1 MKTVNHIY
9 IRTILAAL
17 LMFVAGRSIHAE
29 NVEVEIDGV
38 YYDLNSETKEAK
50 LYNGESIANG
60 DVVIPDAVIYNEIT
74 YNVTSLGIGAFRNCK
89 SLTSITIPNSVTTI
103 GHSCFMGCTSLVQVH
118 LPNSIELIDGL
129 AFSSCENLSNIIFP
143 DGLIRFGS
151 NVFSGTKWLDNQPNG
166 IVYAGNN
173 VYYCKGDGIINLSL
187 REGTLSIAKDAFG
200 YQTKLRSIRIPN
212 SVRFIDEASFDF
224 RSTFYDWGNFVESIT
239 VDEGNLYYDSR
250 NNCNAII
257 ETASNKL
264 ILGCKNTVIPNDEE
278 IIMGRTAFHAC
289 RNLTSLT
296 IPANVKRSKK
306 DDEPFNGCRE
316 LKEITLL
323 CDDYWKIE
331 DCDNLTAV
339 KTKKLHYTY
348 GYFNDYIQALNV
360 ADLFG
365 SQLQSFTI
373 LDGGTNFVTQDMMQ
387 GCYNLNYI
395 NLPKNLINIEED
407 AFSSCR
413 NLERVELNCLFNKP
427 LSSIFGN
434 RIKTFILGDE
444 IHYVDNNTFSGCTY
458 LESIYLGQSITY
470 LSSGTFADCGN
481 LKYVFLNNAF
491 VSNDKTSTW
500 SLDNIFGTQV
510 QMYIIPDGTTTIGAY
525 AFKGCSGLTSIDIP
539 ESVTFMGSNAFSG
552 CSSLASITIPNSVTA
567 IEKECFSDCSSLK
580 SIIIPQSVNSIEE
593 KAFYGC
599 SSLKSVTIPSS
610 VAKIGTGAFADCSNL
625 ESVTINSNE
634 IINNGN
640 YMSNIFGGQVLNYI
654 IGNDVTHI
662 GVGSFQRCDKMTSV
676 ILGEKITSI
685 GENAFFG
692 CSGLIGIA
700 IPNSVKSIGGNAFS
714 DCLNLD
720 RVVISSIKDWCEI
733 SFANK
738 YANPLSQ
745 SHKLYETKDT
755 VVTESGS
762 WGEETYTRRVY
773 NIINNI
779 EIPNNV
785 AKINNYAFSGLND
798 LTTVTIP
805 ESVTSI
811 GIDAFSD
818 CNNLKTVKINS
829 NDILNSGRK
838 MSDLFGQQVCK
849 YNIGNNI
856 KVIGND
862 AFSGCYNIESLII
875 PENVKSL
882 GQNAFSDCHKLKS
895 ISIPESMTKIGK
907 QAFNGCRGLTKVIIP
922 SIDAWCNI
930 SFDDDSSNPLSY
942 AHHLHIDNDTEIT
955 DLVIPEGVENVND
968 YAFYGGSNLK
978 SVTIPSSLKTI
989 GTGAFNG
996 CEALSKVIVPDIL
1009 SWCNI
1014 HFGDNPLWDASHLY
1028 SDSET
1033 EITDLTIPYGVNKIN
1048 SGTFK
1053 NASSI
1058 MSINLPNSLTEIGGD
1073 AFYGCSN
1080 LKSLTLPNGIEKIG
1094 SYAFYK
1100 CSSLEKLVIPNSVKS
1115 IDSYAF
1121 GNCLNLYSV
1130 TSLINLP
1137 FKLNESA
1144 FSYSGTDYS
1153 TDVIYLNATL
1163 YVPRGKLAMYMLT
1176 EGWQKFIN
1184 VMETDTKFI
1193 LTYVLDGEVYKTYEI
1208 QAAEVITPEPDPYK
1222 AGYIFSGW
1230 SEIPYL
1236 MPAQN
1241 VTVTGNFTVDPNSG
1255 IEGVS
1260 KDETISKDIYTIDG
1274 LRTNNVKRGLNI
1286 IRMNNGTTRKV
1297 MVK

>member
-1 MKTVNHIY
+1 MAFANCTSLVDISIPDGVNEISDAAFLGCTSLTSVSIPNSITTIGNNLFSGCKELTTVFLNNNSITSKSYSITTQGVNDIFGNQVANYILGEDVTDIGERAFYLSTQMKSISIPKSVKRIRYSAFEKCNNLEKVIVDDIASWCGIEFGQNSNPLTYAQHIY
-9 IRTILAAL
+9 
-17 LMFVAGRSIHAE
+17 SDE
-29 NVEVEIDGV
+29 SNEITE
-38 YYDLNSETKEAK
+38 L
-50 LYNGESIANG
+50 
-60 DVVIPDAVIYNEIT
+60 VIPDGVNKINAKAFYGCKGIKSVTFRKTLKAIGNDAFYGCEGLNKVIAEDLKEWCNIDFGNYYANPLSYAEHLCLNQDGEIFDLVIPEKVECINN
-74 YNVTSLGIGAFRNCK
+74 YAFVDCT
-89 SLTSITIPNSVTTI
+89 SLTSVSIPSGITSIGDCAFNHCIGLTSISIPNTVISIGGSAFSSCTGLISIEIPNSVKEMWTNSFSGCNNIKTVTIDGRWKCYHSDEWSFGYIDDFSYSSVFGTQVEKYILGDNLQEIQSKAFKECTNLKEITIPKSIQTIEEGAFSGCNNLTTVNLDCDSI
-103 GHSCFMGCTSLVQVH
+103 GQVFNGMASIQTINFGEHVKKIGNNSFVNCTGLKNCIIPNNITSVGINAFGGCTSLSNV
-118 LPNSIELIDGL
+118 I
-129 AFSSCENLSNIIFP
+129 LSNR
-143 DGLIRFGS
+143 L
-151 NVFSGTKWLDNQPNG
+151 TTLE
-166 IVYAGNN
+166 NN
-173 VYYCKGDGIINLSL
+173 L
-187 REGTLSIAKDAFG
+187 
-200 YQTKLRSIRIPN
+200 
-212 SVRFIDEASFDF
+212 
-224 RSTFYDWGNFVESIT
+224 
-239 VDEGNLYYDSR
+239 
-250 NNCNAII
+250 
-257 ETASNKL
+257 
-264 ILGCKNTVIPNDEE
+264 
-278 IIMGRTAFHAC
+278 
-289 RNLTSLT
+289 
-296 IPANVKRSKK
+296 
-306 DDEPFNGCRE
+306 
-316 LKEITLL
+316 
-323 CDDYWKIE
+323 
-331 DCDNLTAV
+331 
-339 KTKKLHYTY
+339 
-348 GYFNDYIQALNV
+348 
-360 ADLFG
+360 
-365 SQLQSFTI
+365 
-373 LDGGTNFVTQDMMQ
+373 
-387 GCYNLNYI
+387 
-395 NLPKNLINIEED
+395 
-407 AFSSCR
+407 
-413 NLERVELNCLFNKP
+413 
-427 LSSIFGN
+427 
-434 RIKTFILGDE
+434 
-444 IHYVDNNTFSGCTY
+444 
-458 LESIYLGQSITY
+458 
-470 LSSGTFADCGN
+470 
-481 LKYVFLNNAF
+481 
-491 VSNDKTSTW
+491 
-500 SLDNIFGTQV
+500 
-510 QMYIIPDGTTTIGAY
+510 
-525 AFKGCSGLTSIDIP
+525 
-539 ESVTFMGSNAFSG
+539 FSG
-552 CSSLASITIPNSVTA
+552 CSSLSHIEIPDNISNIGFKAFNNSGLQTIIIPNGVSNIDYSAFEDCKQLSDVTFSNSVQTIGRYA
-567 IEKECFSDCSSLK
+567 FRGCENLK
-580 SIIIPQSVNSIEE
+580 SIIMPN
-593 KAFYGC
+593 G
-599 SSLKSVTIPSS
+599 LK
-610 VAKIGTGAFADCSNL
+610 KIASRMFQNCSNL
-625 ESVTINSNE
+625 KFI
-634 IINNGN
+634 
-640 YMSNIFGGQVLNYI
+640 
-654 IGNDVTHI
+654 
-662 GVGSFQRCDKMTSV
+662 
-676 ILGEKITSI
+676 
-685 GENAFFG
+685 
-692 CSGLIGIA
+692 
-700 IPNSVKSIGGNAFS
+700 
-714 DCLNLD
+714 
-720 RVVISSIKDWCEI
+720 
-733 SFANK
+733 
-738 YANPLSQ
+738 
-745 SHKLYETKDT
+745 
-755 VVTESGS
+755 
-762 WGEETYTRRVY
+762 
-773 NIINNI
+773 
-779 EIPNNV
+779 
-785 AKINNYAFSGLND
+785 
-798 LTTVTIP
+798 TIP

-811 GIDAFSD
+811 
-818 CNNLKTVKINS
+818 
-829 NDILNSGRK
+829 
-838 MSDLFGQQVCK
+838 
-849 YNIGNNI
+849 
-856 KVIGND
+856 
-862 AFSGCYNIESLII
+862 E
-875 PENVKSL
+875 E
-882 GQNAFSDCHKLKS
+882 
-895 ISIPESMTKIGK
+895 
-907 QAFNGCRGLTKVIIP
+907 QAFNGCSNLSKVII
-922 SIDAWCNI
+922 SNIDAWCNI